1 MSFQQLRTMNVSD
14 LFRLLK
20 PDHGVLKGPYAPL
33 MLWGVLLVVAII
45 AYFSF
50 IFIPQQVSIDQTQQK
65 IASLPMLEQRSLNL
79 DLAIR
84 KARSELKESE
94 SSYEALNQLF
104 AVDAELEDLYKRLS
118 QMADSQR
125 LLISALATDGEIAV
139 YAGGK
144 ELVQGAGSTNPAQ
157 SPAAQPSAG
166 GAAKSPPAVPLFY
179 RIKLKVELTGSYNQY
194 MKYRRMLADFDKS
207 LNIDKEQII
216 VIPNATGGLV
226 QVKAQLSTIRLA
238 QKLEIKPSQK
248 SVPELPVQ
256 KMNWDTNPALFIKV
270 GDMTSQSGSAGSSGP
285 GLSRQNE
292 RDPFSRSSNGM
303 IEGGRD
309 PRISPLIMADPQS
322 YVITGVLVSTKEKA
336 AMIRTDFREN
346 FIVRI
351 GDRLG
356 NQGGRISEIDQYGI
370 VIRQNSEQIRLYM
383 QTQSSHPAG
392 VDSQRALTG
401 R

>member
-1 MSFQQLRTMNVSD
+1 MNLEQLRTMKISD
-14 LFRLLK
+14 LFRLFK
-20 PDHGVLKGPYAPL
+20 NDNGVVKGPYASL
-33 MLWGVLLVVAII
+33 ILWSVLLVIVIFV
-45 AYFSF
+45 YFYF
-50 IFIPQQVSIDQTQQK
+50 IFIPQQVTIDRTQQK
-65 IASLPMLEQRSLNL
+65 ISSLPMLEQRSDNL

-84 KARSELKESE
+84 KAGNELKDSE
-94 SSYEALNQLF
+94 SRYEALNQLF

-125 LLISALATDGEIAV
+125 LLISALAADGEVAV

-144 ELVQGAGSTNPAQ
+144 ELGQGAVNPSAQPPASGTNKPP
-157 SPAAQPSAG
+157 PAA
-166 GAAKSPPAVPLFY
+166 PLFY

-207 LNIDKEQII
+207 LNIDKEQIT
-216 VIPNATGGLV
+216 VIPNATGSLV

-238 QKLEIKPSQK
+238 QKLQISSPKKSETEIPAK
-248 SVPELPVQ
+248 
-256 KMNWDTNPALFIKV
+256 KMNWNTDQALFIKV
-270 GDMTSQSGSAGSSGP
+270 GDMQSQSSPTGPSSSGT
-285 GLSRQNE
+285 SRQNE
-292 RDPFSRSSNGM
+292 RDPFSRATNGM

-322 YVITGVLVSTKEKA
+322 YVITGVIVSAKEKA

-356 NQGGRISEIDQYGI
+356 NQGGRIAEIDQYGI
-370 VIRQNSEQIRLYM
+370 VIRQNSEQIRLYL
-383 QTQSSHPAG
+383 QTQWSHPAG
-392 VDSQRALTG
+392 MDPQRAITG

>member
-1 MSFQQLRTMNVSD
+1 MNFQQLRTMNVSD
-14 LFRLLK
+14 IFRLFRSDKSL
-20 PDHGVLKGPYAPL
+20 LKGPYASL
-33 MLWGVLLVVAII
+33 MLWGVLLAVGII

-50 IFIPQQVSIDQTQQK
+50 VFIPQQVTIDQTQQK
-65 IASLPMLEQRSLNL
+65 IASLPMLVQRSQNL

-84 KARSELKESE
+84 KARMELAESE
-94 SSYEALNQLF
+94 TSYEALNQLF

-118 QMADSQR
+118 QMAESQR

-139 YAGGK
+139 YPGGK
-144 ELVQGAGSTNPAQ
+144 ELGQTGAPNAVAPAPVQP
-157 SPAAQPSAG
+157 PAA
-166 GAAKSPPAVPLFY
+166 GAAKTPPVQPLFY
-179 RIKLKVELTGSYNQY
+179 RIKLKVELTGSYSQY
-194 MKYRRMLADFDKS
+194 MKYRRLLADFDKS
-207 LNIDKEQII
+207 LNIDKEQIL

-238 QKLEIKPSQK
+238 QKLQIAPAQK
-248 SVPELPVQ
+248 SAPDLPVR
-256 KMNWDTNPALFIKV
+256 KMSWDTSPALFIKI
-270 GDMTSQSGSAGSSGP
+270 GDLTSQSGNPAINPSG
-285 GLSRQNE
+285 GSRQNE
-292 RDPFSRSSNGM
+292 RDPFSRSSSGM

-370 VIRQNSEQIRLYM
+370 VVRQNSEQIRLYL

-392 VDSQRALTG
+392 MDSQRAFTG

>member
-1 MSFQQLRTMNVSD
+1 MNFQQLRTMNISD
-14 LFRLLK
+14 LFRLFKSDNGL
-20 PDHGVLKGPYAPL
+20 LKGPYASL
-33 MLWGVLLVVAII
+33 ILSGVLLIAGAI

-50 IFIPQQVSIDQTQQK
+50 LFIPNQVTIDQTQQK
-65 IASLPMLEQRSLNL
+65 IASLPMLEQRSHNL

-84 KARSELKESE
+84 KARQELKDSE
-94 SSYEALNQLF
+94 TSYEALNQLF

-125 LLISALATDGEIAV
+125 LLISALTTDGEVAV

-144 ELVQGAGSTNPAQ
+144 ELGQAPGTAQPNPAPPAAAGSKPQ
-157 SPAAQPSAG
+157 PPAA
-166 GAAKSPPAVPLFY
+166 PLFY
-179 RIKLKVELTGSYNQY
+179 RIKLKIELTGSYSQY

-207 LNIDKEQII
+207 LNIDKEHITI
-216 VIPNATGGLV
+216 VPNATGGLI

-238 QKLEIKPSQK
+238 QKLQINPGRTEGSGIPAKKMSWDATT
-248 SVPELPVQ
+248 PV
-256 KMNWDTNPALFIKV
+256 FIKIA
-270 GDMTSQSGSAGSSGP
+270 DMQSTTDTSGKSSAGTI
-285 GLSRQNE
+285 RQNE
-292 RDPFSRSSNGM
+292 RDPFSRASNGM

-322 YVITGVLVSTKEKA
+322 YVITGVIVSAKEKA

-346 FIVRI
+346 FIVKI

-370 VIRQNSEQIRLYM
+370 VIRQNSEQIRLYL

-392 VDSQRALTG
+392 MDPQRALTG

>member
-1 MSFQQLRTMNVSD
+1 MNFQQLRTMNVTD
-14 LFRLLK
+14 IFRLFKSDQGL
-20 PDHGVLKGPYAPL
+20 LKGPYASL
-33 MLWGVLLVVAII
+33 MLWGVLLVIAII

-50 IFIPQQVSIDQTQQK
+50 VFIPQQVTIDQTQQK
-65 IASLPMLEQRSLNL
+65 IASLPMLVQRSQNL

-84 KARSELKESE
+84 KARTELAESE
-94 SSYEALNQLF
+94 TSYEALNQLF

-139 YAGGK
+139 YPGGK
-144 ELVQGAGSTNPAQ
+144 ELGQTGTANPVVPAPAQ
-157 SPAAQPSAG
+157 PPVP
-166 GAAKSPPAVPLFY
+166 GATKSPPVQPLFY
-179 RIKLKVELTGSYNQY
+179 RIKLKVELTGSYGQY

-238 QKLEIKPSQK
+238 QKLQITPAQKPA
-248 SVPELPVQ
+248 PDIPVR
-256 KMNWDTNPALFIKV
+256 KMSWDTTPALFIKI
-270 GDMTSQSGSAGSSGP
+270 GDLVSQSAGPTSNPSG
-285 GLSRQNE
+285 SRQNE
-292 RDPFSRSSNGM
+292 RDPFSRSSSGM

-370 VIRQNSEQIRLYM
+370 VIRQNSEQIRLYL

-392 VDSQRALTG
+392 MDSQRAFTG

>member
-1 MSFQQLRTMNVSD
+1 MTLQQLRSMNMSD
-14 LFRLLK
+14 LFRLFK
-20 PDHGVLKGPYAPL
+20 SDNGVVKGPYAASI
-33 MLWGVLLVVAII
+33 LWGVLLVAATI

-50 IFIPQQVSIDQTQQK
+50 IFIPQQVTIDQTQQK
-65 IASLPMLEQRSLNL
+65 IISLPMLEQRSNNL

-94 SSYEALNQLF
+94 SSYAELNQLF
-104 AVDAELEDLYKRLS
+104 AVDSELEDLYKRLS
-118 QMADSQR
+118 QMAESQR
-125 LLISALATDGEIAV
+125 LLISALATDGETAV
-139 YAGGK
+139 YAAGK
-144 ELVQGAGSTNPAQ
+144 ESGQTGVPNAAGPLATQPPAAGAPKTPPAQ
-157 SPAAQPSAG
+157 
-166 GAAKSPPAVPLFY
+166 PLFY
-179 RIKLKVELTGSYNQY
+179 RIKLKIELTGSYNQY

-207 LNIDKEQII
+207 LNVDKEQIL
-216 VIPNATGGLV
+216 VIPNASGALV

-238 QKLEIKPSQK
+238 QKLQ
-248 SVPELPVQ
+248 VNPVQ
-256 KMNWDTNPALFIKV
+256 NPAQDNLIKKMNWVDQSPLFIKI
-270 GDMTSQSGSAGSSGP
+270 GDMTAQSGGTENGGSRSA
-285 GLSRQNE
+285 RQNE
-292 RDPFSRSSNGM
+292 RDPFSRATNGM

-346 FIVRI
+346 FIVKI

-370 VIRQNSEQIRLYM
+370 VIRQNSEQIRLYL
-383 QTQSSHPAG
+383 QTQSSHSAG
-392 VDSQRALTG
+392 MDAQRALTG